1 MDIEITPELHLH
13 HGPLPPERVSQVLA
27 AWATDSR
34 IGGVTSF
41 AGVVRADETEEG
53 KVSSIEFSA
62 YEEMAEPGI
71 RAMAERIAGEVAK
84 EHGGPI
90 RLYAEHALGPVRVGE
105 IPIVIVAGAG
115 HRPAAFDLCRSVLE
129 ALKSEIPIYGKEL
142 FEDSG
147 HRWKEN
153 R

>member
-1 MDIEITPELHLH
+1 MEIEITPEHHLH
-13 HGPLPPERVSQVLA
+13 HGPLPPDRTSQIVA
-27 AWATDSR
+27 AWARDSR
-34 IGGVTSF
+34 IGGVVSF

-53 KVSSIEFSA
+53 AVSSIEFSA
-62 YEEMAEPGI
+62 YQEMAEPGI
-71 RAMAERIAGEVAK
+71 RAMAERVAWEVGEK
-84 EHGGPI
+84 HGGPI

-115 HRPAAFDLCRSVLE
+115 HRPAAFELCRSVLE

-142 FEDSG
+142 FEGSG

>member
-13 HGPLPPERVSQVLA
+13 YGPLPVERISQVLSR
-27 AWATDSR
+27 WAEDSR

-41 AGVVRADETEEG
+41 AGVVRADKTEDG

-62 YEEMAEPGI
+62 YQEMAEPGI
-71 RAMAERIAGEVAK
+71 RAMAERIAAEVVE
-84 EHGGPI
+84 EHGGPV
-90 RLYAEHALGPVRVGE
+90 RLYVEHALGPVRVGE

-115 HRPAAFDLCRSVLE
+115 HRPAAFELCRSVLE

-142 FEDSG
+142 FEDAG